1 MIIKKIMVKKHMK
14 NITKIIIGISI
25 IFLCIGVVSAAN
37 LNQVFKAPTGLEPM
51 GNDNFVDKQGHNIMI
66 SEFNDDNKKTWFEND
81 TDPLYSVIPSDSDPN
96 VYIGVTDE
104 DSYLLEV
111 VEKDGTKYIVGSWT
125 PNSSQSDLTKIAE
138 NLKEFNNLNKVTPVE
153 V

>member
-1 MIIKKIMVKKHMK
+1 
-14 NITKIIIGISI
+14 
-25 IFLCIGVVSAAN
+25 
-37 LNQVFKAPTGLEPM
+37 
-51 GNDNFVDKQGHNIMI
+51 MI

>member
-1 MIIKKIMVKKHMK
+1 MK

-37 LNQVFKAPTGLEPM
+37 LNQVFKAPSGLEPM
-51 GNDNFVDKQGHNIMI
+51 GNNDFVDKQGHNIMI

-81 TDPLYSVIPSDSDPN
+81 TDPLYMVEPYENNQNIYVGVSDD
-96 VYIGVTDE
+96 
-104 DSYLLEV
+104 DSYFLEV

-125 PNSSQSDLTKIAE
+125 PNDSKADIDKTAE
-138 NLKEFNNLNKVTPVE
+138 NLLEFNKLNKVTPFE

>member
-1 MIIKKIMVKKHMK
+1 MKKWIL
-14 NITKIIIGISI
+14 ILTILLLTIGI
-25 IFLCIGVVSAAN
+25 VSAAN
-37 LNQVFKAPTGLEPM
+37 LNEVFKAPNGLTQA
-51 GNDNFVDKQGHNIMI
+51 GNNDFVDQKGHNIMI
-66 SEFNDDNKKTWFEND
+66 SEFNDDNKQTWFEND

-138 NLKEFNNLNKVTPVE
+138 NLKEFNNLNQVTPVE

>member
-1 MIIKKIMVKKHMK
+1 MIIKNFMVKNMK
-14 NITKIIIGISI
+14 NITKIIIGIGI

-51 GNDNFVDKQGHNIMI
+51 GHNDFVDKQGHNIMI
-66 SEFNDDNKKTWFEND
+66 IEFNDNTKKTWFEND
-81 TDPLYSVIPSDSDPN
+81 TDT
-96 VYIGVTDE
+96 VYFVEPYENNKNIYVGVSDE

-111 VEKDGTKYIVGSWT
+111 VEKDGNKYIVGSWT

-138 NLKEFNNLNKVTPVE
+138 NLKEFSNLNKVTPIE